1 MLEEHGGLLVSAV
14 LDGAG
19 PRLEELILRATDPDV
34 DQRIESA
41 ADFLKWLDDVED
53 EAVQVLVALG
63 NEFVHD
69 DVNHGGHLVGAPVD
83 GRLDSPSSRPTT
95 R

>member
-34 DQRIESA
+34 DPPDR
-41 ADFLKWLDDVED
+41 V
-53 EAVQVLVALG
+53 
-63 NEFVHD
+63 
-69 DVNHGGHLVGAPVD
+69 GGPTSSGA
-83 GRLDSPSSRPTT
+83 STTSRTS
-95 R
+95 